1 MTFTHLFPTPRRA
14 AALAVLLA
22 ASASL
27 FAGSTIRITNTSTQP
42 WCLRISEE
50 PAAPLL
56 VQGGAAPTAVE
67 LSPSHKLVY
76 YIQPGETCTLQFK
89 NLQDLPVK
97 KDVALVDQAGA
108 EKGVLRI
115 ESSAGPAFA
124 QGQGAGAC
132 LSSRVQALSEQPS
145 VVRQDAQDAVTIIA
159 SAWS

>member
-1 MTFTHLFPTPRRA
+1 MMNQTFFRTPRRA

-50 PAAPLL
+50 PAAPIL
-56 VQGGAAPTAVE
+56 VHGGSSSTAVE

-76 YIQPGETCTLQFK
+76 YIQPGETCTLQFR
-89 NLQDLPVK
+89 NLETLPAK
-97 KDVALVDQAGA
+97 KEVGLVDQAGA

-115 ESSAGPAFA
+115 ESSAGQTLAP
-124 QGQGAGAC
+124 GPGGC
-132 LSSRVQALSEQPS
+132 INSRVQALTDVPS
-145 VVRQDAQDAVTIIA
+145 VVRQDADDALSIIA
-159 SAWS
+159 NAWS